1 MKVFLTGASGHVGT
15 VVVSELLTAGHE
27 VIGLAR
33 SDTSAQL
40 LVKAG
45 AKAHRGSLD
54 DMESLTAGAQDADG
68 VIHLAFKHDVAFSGN
83 MVGAAEA
90 DMKALTALAK
100 ALEDTSKPLVGV
112 NGTLAYGVAHPGHTT
127 IETDM
132 LPSGPRIT
140 SENFIIGLAA
150 KNVRSSVVR
159 LAPTVHGPLD
169 NAVGF
174 IPTLIRVARDKGFSA
189 YIGDGL
195 NRWPAVHERD
205 AAKLFRLAV
214 ESAPA
219 GSRLHAVHDQGI
231 AFKDIAEAIG
241 NILNLPMKRITLDE
255 AHKHF
260 GHLAYFVSV
269 DNPTSSQMTQEL
281 LTWEPAQLRLI
292 DDLNKGH
299 YFHANDMKDE
309 RNEAS
314 V

>member
-15 VVVSELLTAGHE
+15 VVVSELLSAGHE

-33 SDTSAQL
+33 SDTSAEL
-40 LVKAG
+40 LAKAG
-45 AKAHRGSLD
+45 AQAHRGALD
-54 DMESLTAGAQDADG
+54 DTESLTAGAQDADG
-68 VIHLAFKHDVAFSGN
+68 VIHLAFKHDVAFRGN
-83 MVGAAEA
+83 MVEAAEA
-90 DMKALTALAK
+90 DLQALNAIAK
-100 ALEDTSKPLVGV
+100 TLEDTGKSLVGV
-112 NGTLAYGVAHPGHTT
+112 NGTLNYGVANPGHTT
-127 IETDM
+127 TETDT
-132 LPSGPRIT
+132 LPAGPRVD
-140 SENFIIGLAA
+140 SENFIIGLVA

-169 NAVGF
+169 NAAGF
-174 IPTLIRVARDKGFSA
+174 IPTLIRIARDKGFSA

-205 AAKLFRLAV
+205 AGKLFRLAV

-241 NILNLPMKRITLDE
+241 NKLNLPIKRITLDE
-255 AHKHF
+255 ANTHF

-281 LTWEPAQLRLI
+281 LNWESAQLGLL

-299 YFHANDMKDE
+299 YFRVD
-309 RNEAS
+309 
-314 V
+314 

>member
-33 SDTSAQL
+33 SDTSAEL
-40 LVKAG
+40 LVKVG

-54 DMESLTAGAQDADG
+54 DMESLTTGAQDADG

-90 DMKALTALAK
+90 DMKALNVIAK

-112 NGTLAYGVAHPGHTT
+112 NGTLAYGVANPGHTT

-132 LPSGPRIT
+132 LPSGPRIN
-140 SENFIIGLAA
+140 SENFIIGVAA

-219 GSRLHAVHDQGI
+219 GSRLHAVHDQDI

-241 NILNLPMKRITLDE
+241 NKLNLPIKRVTLDE

-281 LTWEPAQLRLI
+281 LNWEPVQLRLI

-299 YFHANDMKDE
+299 YFKANEMKDE